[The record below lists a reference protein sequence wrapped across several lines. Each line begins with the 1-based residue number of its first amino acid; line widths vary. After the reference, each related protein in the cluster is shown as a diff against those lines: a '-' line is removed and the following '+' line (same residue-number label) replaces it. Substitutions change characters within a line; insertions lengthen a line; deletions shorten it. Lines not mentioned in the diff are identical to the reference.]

1 MIFFSDLD
9 GTFLDSEKRV
19 DDLCWRALDALTERG
34 WEFVPCSG
42 RPLAGI
48 PREILDHPAVHF
60 AVSANGAT
68 VSELGTGTDRLAG
81 ARTIHSAPLTREH
94 ALACWELTRGR
105 DVTFD
110 IFADGHCYLRRDL
123 FERIDEF
130 AGDPYMAQSMRDT
143 RTPVDEEAPETLARV
158 RNLERVSMYW
168 RDPRDRD
175 ELLRALH
182 KIEGIDITRSYPM
195 NIEIMEA
202 GASKGGALRWLCR
215 HLDEPVEDAVA
226 FGDNLNDLSMVQAAG
241 TGVAVANAEA
251 EVREAADAVCGSNDE
266 AGVGRF
272 IMDTLFSTAL

>member
-94 ALACWELTRGR
+94 ALACWELARGR

-110 IFADGHCYLRRDL
+110 IFADGHAYRR
-123 FERIDEF
+123 
-130 AGDPYMAQSMRDT
+130 
-143 RTPVDEEAPETLARV
+143 
-158 RNLERVSMYW
+158 
-168 RDPRDRD
+168 
-175 ELLRALH
+175 
-182 KIEGIDITRSYPM
+182 
-195 NIEIMEA
+195 
-202 GASKGGALRWLCR
+202 
-215 HLDEPVEDAVA
+215 
-226 FGDNLNDLSMVQAAG
+226 
-241 TGVAVANAEA
+241 
-251 EVREAADAVCGSNDE
+251 VCGRSVYG
-266 AGVGRF
+266 AVH
-272 IMDTLFSTAL
+272 A